1 MRTTILHLMP
11 ALPWP
16 QEDLVKMVIM
26 VMIIMVVMVVVVIM
40 VNMFIMVA
48 PYASTA
54 LAPGGL
60 GTVVFE
66 HVVPHSKAH

>member
-1 MRTTILHLMP
+1 MP

-54 LAPGGL
+54 LATGGL
-60 GTVVFE
+60 GAVVFE
-66 HVVPHSKAH
+66 HVVPHSKTH

>member
-1 MRTTILHLMP
+1 MP
-11 ALPWP
+11 AVPCP

-26 VMIIMVVMVVVVIM
+26 VMIIMVVMVIVVIM

-54 LAPGGL
+54 LTPRGL

-66 HVVPHSKAH
+66 HVVPHSKTHWRV